1 MVGAGYV
8 TVAPDAEPQTVMFVE
23 QTIVGGRLSTTVTVN
38 VQGALVFPAASVAVQ
53 VTVVV
58 PFEKNEPDGG
68 LQVTVRP
75 PGQLSVA
82 VAANA
87 TLASHLNGLV
97 FAVMLAGQVTVGG

>member
-1 MVGAGYV
+1 
-8 TVAPDAEPQTVMFVE
+8 MFVE

-58 PFEKNEPDGG
+58 PFGKNEPDGG

-75 PGQLSVA
+75 SGQLSVA
-82 VAANA
+82 VAANV
-87 TLASHLNGLV
+87 TLASQLFTLV
-97 FAVMLAGQVTVGG
+97 FLVMLAGQVTVGG